1 MESGKRRNRGP
12 LRYIGKTGNPI
23 DESIRAQKNAFV
35 ASIILFGVASVLMGL
50 WATGYIHLR
59 DQTYDFML
67 VAGIAVLMIAFLG
80 YGLSLGFEVDAIYGN
95 GITNRATTLI
105 DKIRGRDFA
114 PFGDIKTVRQGIMK
128 TKEGEV
134 EFLEV
139 VGDRGPLLQRF
150 YNREY
155 VNDFFGILVREIQA
169 KCSDNV
175 WEDVELEE
183 LGR

>member
-1 MESGKRRNRGP
+1 MRKRGP
-12 LRYIGKTGNPI
+12 LCYIGKTGNPI
-23 DESIRAQKNAFV
+23 DESVQAQKRAFA
-35 ASIILFGVASVLMGL
+35 ASMILFGVVSLLMAL

-95 GITNRATTLI
+95 GIANRATTLI

-114 PFGDIKTVRQGIMK
+114 PFGDIKTVRQGIIE

-134 EFLEV
+134 EFLGV

-155 VNDFFGILVREIQA
+155 INDFYSNLVREIRT
-169 KCSDNV
+169 KCPDCV
-175 WEDVELEE
+175 WEEVETE
-183 LGR
+183 GRRR